1 MNSVWNIAYPWKL
14 AGALFQE
21 EVDYLVDLQ
30 LSTIR
35 YASVSKVMGRSPQY
49 RYVVTARIRKQGPN
63 ELFSETHG
71 ANPQVRVDAIL
82 GKPFTGAIP
91 EIEVGSI
98 GPESFWC
105 PMKIARKLNQ
115 FGQMNI

>member
-1 MNSVWNIAYPWKL
+1 MGKTLKTRV
-14 AGALFQE
+14 QE

-35 YASVSKVMGRSPQY
+35 YASVSKVMGRSPQHG
-49 RYVVTARIRKQGPN
+49 YVVTARIGKQGPN

-98 GPESFWC
+98 GPESF
-105 PMKIARKLNQ
+105 
-115 FGQMNI
+115 